1 MARKLVGDPADFRL
15 IVVFLRSLRKWSQ
28 EDLAKLSGVDRSLIS
43 DYEQGHTAPTRQ
55 SWERLAAAVGLP
67 AHWIDRL
74 LPVFRSARLA
84 VEGDGLAG
92 DPEEGE
98 AFGGLGSGL
107 EEAILD
113 AVMPA
118 LAQGLMELEALMR
131 QSDEE
136 TLPTAEDRAT
146 GPAEG

>member
-1 MARKLVGDPADFRL
+1 MGRKKLFGDPADFRL
-15 IVVFLRSLRKWSQ
+15 IVAFLRSLRKWSQ
-28 EDLAKLSGVDRSLIS
+28 EELAKFSGVDRSLIS

-55 SWERLAAAVGLP
+55 SLERLTTAVGLP
-67 AHWIDRL
+67 DHWIAKL

-98 AFGGLGSGL
+98 ALGGLGSGL
-107 EEAILD
+107 EEAIVD

-131 QSDEE
+131 QADEE
-136 TLPTAEDRAT
+136 TLPMR
-146 GPAEG
+146 